1 MTEQEWKQRRIE
13 EARVTH
19 LGSLGLP
26 RRILRAKALAEAREP
41 VQPIPEPDE
50 DEPYRDSSARRS
62 MLT

>member
-1 MTEQEWKQRRIE
+1 MSY
-13 EARVTH
+13 
-19 LGSLGLP
+19 LGSQGLP
-26 RRILRAKALAEAREP
+26 RRVLRAQALAEAREP